1 MTKIWLT
8 FHIFF
13 SLVLFSVDDNFES
26 VSQVG
31 STVSFF
37 IGYIF
42 IIVVIIF
49 IIIIIVIIDYFQIE
63 ALNPITFVFLDWTK
77 KTSCVAFR
85 I

>member
-13 SLVLFSVDDNFES
+13 PLVFISVDDNFES

-37 IGYIF
+37 LGY
-42 IIVVIIF
+42 IIVVVISF

-63 ALNPITFVFLDWTK
+63 ALNLSLLSF
-77 KTSCVAFR
+77 
-85 I
+85 

>member
-13 SLVLFSVDDNFES
+13 PLVFISVDDNFES

-37 IGYIF
+37 LGYI
-42 IIVVIIF
+42 IIVVVISF

-63 ALNPITFVFLDWTK
+63 ALNLSLLSF
-77 KTSCVAFR
+77 
-85 I
+85 

>member
-13 SLVLFSVDDNFES
+13 PLVFISVDDNFES

-37 IGYIF
+37 IGYI
-42 IIVVIIF
+42 IIVVVVIF
-49 IIIIIVIIDYFQIE
+49 ITIIIVIIDYFQIE
-63 ALNPITFVFLDWTK
+63 ALNLLLVSF
-77 KTSCVAFR
+77 
-85 I
+85 

>member
-13 SLVLFSVDDNFES
+13 PLVLFSVDDNFES

-37 IGYIF
+37 LGY
-42 IIVVIIF
+42 IIVVVISF

-63 ALNPITFVFLDWTK
+63 ALNLSLLSF
-77 KTSCVAFR
+77 
-85 I
+85 